1 MYCKKKKHNNPGL
14 TIVETLIG
22 IGLLLV
28 IFLGLFGLIQIGL
41 KMLSQSKARI
51 TATALLNQRI
61 ELARNLPYNQVG
73 TIGGIPNGAIPET
86 ENIARNNINYTVKT
100 TVFYIDDPFD
110 GLFPDD
116 SLAWDYKRIKVK
128 VSWLGGFGGEV
139 SMLTD
144 IAPKGIETTGGGGI
158 ISILVFNANGQ
169 PVSQT
174 DIWLEN
180 NDVSPPIDAHYQTD
194 NQGRIFI
201 SGAPACNDCYKI
213 TATKPNYSLERTY
226 AAGEQI
232 RGITLAIPEKPLV
245 SVIEGQLSE
254 ISFTIDQLGTKTVQT
269 IKYFEE
275 DLGEIIPIPNLA
287 FNMQG
292 AKIIGYDANNQLI
305 YKYQENL
312 NTNNN
317 GELVVSNLEWD
328 TYKITINGSA
338 TGYDLANSSPA
349 QPVVFNPGA
358 NQTTVLKLAV
368 HQTHTLLVT
377 VKNSSEQPLMGASVH
392 LYRTGYDKTKI
403 ASDSGQAFFSS
414 LSSATY
420 NLEVEMLDYQ
430 TWAGEVNVS
439 EQTEQL
445 IILTPP

>member
-1 MYCKKKKHNNPGL
+1 MRCKKKKHNNHGL

-22 IGLLLV
+22 ISLLLV

-41 KMLSQSKARI
+41 RMLNQSKARI
-51 TATALLNQRI
+51 TATALLNQRV

-73 TIGGIPNGAIPET
+73 TIGGIPAGTIPET
-86 ENIARNNINYTVKT
+86 EIIVRNNINYTVKT

-110 GLFPDD
+110 GLFPND

-128 VSWLGGFGGEV
+128 VFWIGIFGGEV

-144 IAPKGIETTGGGGI
+144 IVPKGIETTGGGGI
-158 ISILVFNANGQ
+158 ISVLVFNANGQ
-169 PVSQT
+169 PVSQA

-180 NDVSPPIDAHYQTD
+180 NDISPPVDAHYQTD
-194 NQGRIFI
+194 NQGRLFI
-201 SGAPACNDCYKI
+201 SGASVCNDCYKI

-226 AAGEQI
+226 ALGEQI
-232 RGITLAIPEKPLV
+232 RGITLVTPEKPLV
-245 SVIEGQLSE
+245 SVIENQLSE
-254 ISFTIDQLGTKTVQT
+254 ISFVIDQLGTKTVQT
-269 IKYFEE
+269 INYVEQ
-275 DLGEIIPIPNLA
+275 GIPAPIPNLA

-292 AKIIGYDANNQLI
+292 AKIIGYDANNQPI

-312 NTNNN
+312 STNSS
-317 GELVVSNLEWD
+317 GELIISNLEWD
-328 TYKITINGSA
+328 TYKITVNGLI
-338 TGYDLANSSPA
+338 TGYDIANSLPA

-358 NQTTVLKLAV
+358 NQTTILKLAP

-377 VKNSSEQPLMGASVH
+377 IKNASGQPLAGANVH

-403 ASDSGQAFFSS
+403 SSDSGQAFFSP
-414 LSSATY
+414 LNQATY

-430 TWAGEVNVS
+430 TWAGEVSVS
-439 EQTEQL
+439 GQTEQL

>member
-1 MYCKKKKHNNPGL
+1 MRCKNKKYNNSGL

-28 IFLGLFGLIQIGL
+28 VFLGLFGLIQIGL
-41 KMLSQSKARI
+41 RMLNQSKARI

-61 ELARNLPYNQVG
+61 ELARNLPYNQIG
-73 TIGGIPNGAIPET
+73 TIGGIPKGAIPET
-86 ENIARNNINYTVKT
+86 ENIVRNNINYNVKT

-110 GLFPDD
+110 GLFPVD

-128 VSWLGGFGGEV
+128 VSWLGIFHGEV

-169 PVSQT
+169 SVSQA
-174 DIWLEN
+174 DIWVEN
-180 NDVSPPIDAHYQTD
+180 NSVSPAIDAHYQTD

-232 RGITLAIPEKPLV
+232 RGIILVIPEKPLV

-254 ISFTIDQLGTKTVQT
+254 ISFVIDRVCIKTVQT

-275 DLGEIIPIPNLA
+275 DLGEVIPIPSLA
-287 FNMQG
+287 FTMQG
-292 AKIIGYDANNQLI
+292 AKIIGYDGNNQLI

-312 NTNNN
+312 STNIN
-317 GELVVSNLEWD
+317 GELIISNLEWD
-328 TYKITINGSA
+328 TYKITVNGLI
-338 TGYDLANSSPA
+338 TGYNLANSSPA
-349 QPVVFNPGA
+349 QPVGFNPGI

-368 HQTHTLLVT
+368 HQAHTLLVT

-403 ASDSGQAFFSS
+403 ASDSGQAFFSP
-414 LSSATY
+414 LNQVTY
-420 NLEVEMLDYQ
+420 NLEVELAGYQ
-430 TWAGEVNVS
+430 IWTGGVS
-439 EQTEQL
+439 VSGQTEQL